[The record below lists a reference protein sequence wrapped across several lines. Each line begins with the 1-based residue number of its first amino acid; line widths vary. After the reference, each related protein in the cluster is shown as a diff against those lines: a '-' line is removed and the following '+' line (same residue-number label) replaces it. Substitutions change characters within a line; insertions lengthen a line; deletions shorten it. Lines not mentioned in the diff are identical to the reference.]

1 MTIQQTHRADLPP
14 GGGDTT
20 VTLRDDT
27 LTHDLAVLRGRVA
40 RSAVRTGTEVRVD
53 LTGLTR
59 VSSVTVAALLWARR
73 TCGAR
78 GVAFAV
84 HGATGGQWVVLQ
96 RCGLLGT
103 DAGGRR

>member
-1 MTIQQTHRADLPP
+1 MTIQQAHPAHLPP
-14 GGGDTT
+14 GEGDIT
-20 VTLRDDT
+20 VTLHDDT

-40 RSAVRTGTEVRVD
+40 RSAVRTGADVRVD
-53 LTGLTR
+53 VAGLRR

-84 HGATGGQWVVLQ
+84 HGATEGQWVVLQ
-96 RCGLLGT
+96 RCGLLGA
-103 DAGGRR
+103 DPGR